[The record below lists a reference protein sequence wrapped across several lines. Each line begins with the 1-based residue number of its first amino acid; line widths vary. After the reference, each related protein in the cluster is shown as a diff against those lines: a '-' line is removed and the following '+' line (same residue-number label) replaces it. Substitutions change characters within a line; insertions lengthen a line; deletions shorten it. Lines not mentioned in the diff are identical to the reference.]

1 MGLGLGEVRFAC
13 GRTLTVRPIVCI
25 WFVMV
30 LALWGPLF
38 DVGNAFLVQGHHKH
52 IVIISVFMSTLTVF
66 LYI

>member
-1 MGLGLGEVRFAC
+1 MH
-13 GRTLTVRPIVCI
+13 PIVCI

-38 DVGNAFLVQGHHKH
+38 DVGNAFLVQGHHKR

>member
-1 MGLGLGEVRFAC
+1 MH
-13 GRTLTVRPIVCI
+13 PIVCI

-30 LALWGPLF
+30 LALWRPQF
-38 DVGNAFLVQGHHKH
+38 DVANAFLVQGHHKH

>member
-1 MGLGLGEVRFAC
+1 MH
-13 GRTLTVRPIVCI
+13 PIVCI

-66 LYI
+66 LYIYI

>member
-1 MGLGLGEVRFAC
+1 MRFAC
-13 GRTLTVRPIVCI
+13 GRTLTVDPIVCI

-52 IVIISVFMSTLTVF
+52 NVIISVFMSTLTVF